1 MNISQVSEPNN
12 PLQNRETE
20 LVWKL
25 YGGVLSLYELDG
37 LSEAVKEGD
46 HGVVES
52 PVVED
57 SSEMKVA

>member
-46 HGVVES
+46 HVVVES